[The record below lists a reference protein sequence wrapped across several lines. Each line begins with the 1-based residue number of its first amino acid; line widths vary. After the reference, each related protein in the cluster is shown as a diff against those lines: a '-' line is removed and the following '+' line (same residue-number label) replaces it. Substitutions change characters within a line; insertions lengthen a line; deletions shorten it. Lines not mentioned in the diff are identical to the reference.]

1 MNKKLK
7 DALLRMG
14 YRKMDDDG
22 HIWGKPVAYHLFA
35 VRIVGKVATFF
46 NYFKGMKKIELWE
59 SKKIVLNGDS
69 YEAAIKFIEYG
80 TRTNISARLDSDF
93 GFITAEQTFEDVL

>member
-14 YRKMDDDG
+14 YRNMDGDG
-22 HIWGKPVAYHLFA
+22 QVWGKPVAYHLFA

-46 NYFKGMKKIELWE
+46 NYFKGMNKIELWE
-59 SKKIVLNGDS
+59 SKKIKDDGDG

-80 TRTNISARLDSDF
+80 TRCNVGARFDSDF
-93 GFITAEQTFEDVL
+93 GFITAEQTFEEIL